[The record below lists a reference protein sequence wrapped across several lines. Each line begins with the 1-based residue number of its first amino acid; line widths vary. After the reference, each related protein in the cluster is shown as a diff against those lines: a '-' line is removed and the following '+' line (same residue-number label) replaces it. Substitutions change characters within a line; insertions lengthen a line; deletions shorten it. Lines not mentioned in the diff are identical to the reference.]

1 MLFELPDLPAY
12 RAMRNVQLRC
22 RQRHAGEASS
32 GFKSAQSL
40 QWGEAIERHTRDN
53 NSHVL

>member
-1 MLFELPDLPAY
+1 MLFELSDLPAY

-22 RQRHAGEASS
+22 RQRHAREAGS

-40 QWGEAIERHTRDN
+40 QWGKAIEYHTRDN
-53 NSHVL
+53 NSRV